1 MIRTKLTYEEFKQRV
16 RKENE
21 YSEELLQVYEN
32 VYLPLLKK
40 WDGKVYNKRFRTAL
54 EQEIKAQG
62 YGKTDGILIYVK
74 EESRY
79 DGEVTLA
86 IYHRYDRNPLYIR
99 LCIRYSDYNYRI
111 SEADSLANKR
121 GKNLI
126 DNARKDIEECKDA
139 VKNWKKYM
147 RQAEKLQEAINAYNS
162 LPYCFRNNVADYQF
176 HIH

>member
-1 MIRTKLTYEEFKQRV
+1 MIHTKLTYEQFKQRV

-62 YGKTDGILIYVK
+62 YGKTDEIHVK
-74 EESRY
+74 QESWH
-79 DGEVTLA
+79 DGDVTLV
-86 IYHRYDRNPLYIR
+86 IYYRYHGSLYVR
-99 LCIRYSDYNYRI
+99 LSIRYSDYNYRI
-111 SEADSLANKR
+111 SEADSLADKR

-162 LPYCFRNNVADYQF
+162 LPYCFRENVADYQF

>member
-1 MIRTKLTYEEFKQRV
+1 MIHTKLTYEEFKQRV

-21 YSEELLQVYEN
+21 YSEELLQVYEK

-62 YGKTDGILIYVK
+62 YGKTDEIYVRQ
-74 EESRY
+74 ESWHLE
-79 DGEVTLA
+79 EVTLV
-86 IYHRYDRNPLYIR
+86 IYHRYHGSLYVHLSVKYFNR
-99 LCIRYSDYNYRI
+99 DYRI
-111 SEADSLANKR
+111 SEADSLAHKG

-126 DNARKDIEECKDA
+126 KNARKDIEECKDA

-162 LPYCFRNNVADYQF
+162 LPYCFRENVADYQF

>member
-1 MIRTKLTYEEFKQRV
+1 MIHTKLTYEEFKQRV

-21 YSEELLQVYEN
+21 YSEELLQVYEK

-62 YGKTDGILIYVK
+62 YGKTDEIYVRQ
-74 EESRY
+74 ESWH
-79 DGEVTLA
+79 DGDVTLV
-86 IYHRYDRNPLYIR
+86 IYHRYHGSLYVR
-99 LCIRYSDYNYRI
+99 LSIRYSDYNYRI
-111 SEADSLANKR
+111 SEADSLADER

-126 DNARKDIEECKDA
+126 NNARRDIEERKDA

-162 LPYCFRNNVADYQF
+162 LPYCFRNIVADYQF